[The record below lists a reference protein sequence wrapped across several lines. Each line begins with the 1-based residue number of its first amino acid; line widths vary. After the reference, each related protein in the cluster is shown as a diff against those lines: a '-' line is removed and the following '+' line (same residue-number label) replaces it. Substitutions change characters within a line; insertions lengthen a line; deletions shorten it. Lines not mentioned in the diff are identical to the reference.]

1 MPKRNCSNKI
11 ETKNVISAVAGI
23 KNPTPTFMF
32 SFMVK
37 YRYKH
42 RETLRILVGK
52 LPSCD
57 VKSKPLY
64 PYHLI
69 KYIL

>member
-11 ETKNVISAVAGI
+11 ETKKAINAAAGI
-23 KNPTPTFMF
+23 KNPTPIFMF

-42 RETLRILVGK
+42 RETLRIIVGK

-64 PYHLI
+64 LYHLI